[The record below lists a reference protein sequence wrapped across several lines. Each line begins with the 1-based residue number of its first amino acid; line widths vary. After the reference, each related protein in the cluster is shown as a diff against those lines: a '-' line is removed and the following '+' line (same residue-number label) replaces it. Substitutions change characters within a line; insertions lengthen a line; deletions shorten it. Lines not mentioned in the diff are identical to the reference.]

1 MESTLNKKNHLGNHE
16 PKNSNSES
24 QFIETPS
31 QMVLRRLRKNKLAML
46 GLILLIAMI
55 LFSFIGPFFI
65 QYGYNTHTDSIKMPP
80 MAGHILGTDY
90 LGRDMLTRLMYG
102 GRISILVGVISVI
115 IEIVIG
121 ALIGAIA
128 GYYGGKVDSILMTIT
143 DIFLSLPFMPVILIL
158 GSVMSDLKVS
168 GNMRIFFLM
177 FIIGVLSW
185 PSVARLVRGE
195 ILSLREQEFMEAT
208 EALGLRDTRKILKH
222 LIPNVIPTI
231 IVNATL
237 GVASA
242 ILTESALS
250 YLGMGVTEPVPSWGN
265 MMTVANKL
273 VDFQKRQW
281 LWLPPGICILITVMA
296 VNLFGDGLRDA
307 LDPKKKR

>member
-1 MESTLNKKNHLGNHE
+1 MQGVINKKDKQNE
-16 PKNSNSES
+16 V
-24 QFIETPS
+24 IETPGR
-31 QMVLRRLRKNKLAML
+31 MVLRRLLKNKLAML
-46 GLILLIAMI
+46 GVVLLLAII
-55 LFSFIGPFFI
+55 LFSFIGPVFVK
-65 QYGYNTHTDSIKMPP
+65 YGYNTQTDAVKMPP

-128 GYYGGKVDSILMTIT
+128 GYYGGKIDSFLMAVT
-143 DIFLSLPFMPVILIL
+143 DVFLSLPFMPLILIL

-168 GNMRIFFLM
+168 GEMRVVFLM
-177 FIIGVLSW
+177 FILGILSW
-185 PSVARLVRGE
+185 PSIARLVRGE
-195 ILSLREQEFMEAT
+195 ILSLREQEFMQAT
-208 EALGLRDTRKILKH
+208 EALGLRDIRKIVRH

-237 GVASA
+237 GIAGA

-250 YLGMGVTEPVPSWGN
+250 YLGMGITEPVPSWGN

-273 VDFQKRQW
+273 ADLQKRPW
-281 LWLPPGICILITVMA
+281 LWVPPGVSILLIIMA
-296 VNLFGDGLRDA
+296 VNLVGDGLRDA
-307 LDPKKKR
+307 LDPKMKR